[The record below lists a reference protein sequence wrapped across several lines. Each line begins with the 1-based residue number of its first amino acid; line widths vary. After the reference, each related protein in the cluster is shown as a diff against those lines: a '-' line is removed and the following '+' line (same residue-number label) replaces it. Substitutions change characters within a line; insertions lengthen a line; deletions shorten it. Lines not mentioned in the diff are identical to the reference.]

1 MKTER
6 RKKLLVAL
14 LLLLLILIAAGLG
27 IPRIFDLNRYKGWVA
42 SKIEEAVQGNV
53 NIGHITWGFSD
64 GVWLKADA
72 FSISDALTFPVDLK
86 LSDIYAKLAILPLL
100 SKRLEIKEL
109 TIDGSEAVLRL
120 EPEKDKPI
128 SFNQIKLSTLL
139 VSGNPGAVK
148 NGKDGTQP
156 EIIKPGEK
164 ISQGTEEGRL
174 GTLLPVEISVE
185 RLSVKNG
192 RIRIDDGLILPDQRA
207 LHSFSE
213 VSIEATDIIPGKK
226 INFLISLR
234 GEAATGMESF
244 QAKGSFR
251 GLIKTFIIED
261 PEIELNALISSLDT
275 QIFKP
280 YLKDSF
286 LDNKLGGLV
295 SLELNYKGD
304 LFDRFDVAGSV
315 DLTAI
320 RYYDPFLWEHVLPG
334 VKTVISYQTS
344 FDPHD
349 IRVDDLTLMIGD
361 NTVKAHAFIESW
373 DDQPVIRDIS
383 LSSNLLLDELIPLI
397 PWKLLDKHTDKIR
410 PIMEGGGHVDID
422 TLTLDDIKL
431 TEPFPDPRDI
441 IPELGLNAKISS
453 ISIPSIP
460 DIPNIEL
467 VSCILKLDDGTV
479 NIEELRTRAVSTSLP
494 IISGKITHLVD
505 DPLIQAKVLG
515 ELEIPEKMGTPGIRL
530 LRKAGIEKLTGTAEL
545 DLAMTMKSSSPDEFR
560 LEGSAHLKDFQMKT
574 PSTPAS
580 LEKLSAKVDI
590 SSNRIIISNLST
602 AVVIPATK
610 ETQRGRFIFKLD
622 GRIDDWR
629 KTPVVLVQRLSTSSI
644 SLNPLVSVIPWD
656 QIGDK
661 ADSLRDVLL
670 AGGSLKINKL
680 SPPKINV
687 KKPPKDIKKV
697 INKTKA
703 SISISDIEIQ
713 PHPAFPKFDGIS
725 GKATLENG
733 LLSISETK
741 GRMGPVTFPS
751 IKLQATGFDDYLKIA
766 ASLKGPI
773 KVTGT
778 DNVAI
783 EKLLRERG
791 FKSLTGVSEIDMD
804 FRYSQ
809 QYPEEWVARG
819 SLTINGVNA
828 ESYPRGVRL
837 DDLRGRVSFSRG
849 KTTELTVEEI
859 SAKINQAPFRLA
871 GKLTGGRTPDML
883 INGKVYTK
891 ELDLAEFCCLLP
903 HLDYLKL
910 TGKLDINLD
919 FNIPQSNLKNTRLKG
934 MLNARKIG
942 IHLPDYNTM
951 VKDTDIEIGFKD
963 DTIQL
968 IEMNININD
977 QIFNLEGSASDPA
990 EPKISLLV
998 QSPNLDL
1005 DRLLPGDKKK
1015 AEPSLQEDNHASDKR
1030 SHEREKDLDQ
1040 ELPLWAN
1047 NVTTDLRVNID
1058 KGKYR
1063 DHLFNDLK
1071 IIVVY
1076 KKGMLQ
1082 NYGINLHLADGKIS
1096 ATGSADLR
1104 DPDRI
1109 SFIII
1114 PDISNVRIGELST
1127 LFEVEKMPLD
1137 GPLSISGQL
1146 EGEAGDVQ
1154 DLVSSLSGPLVV
1166 DVGPG
1171 RIPEVKYLGKL
1182 ATRVLTLIN
1191 IRGLFSGALADRLQ
1205 NEGIPFKAIKSES
1218 TFSNGN
1224 MNVNSFIFISDSM
1237 NANSQGVIKLRDKE
1251 IALQIILE
1259 PLQTVDSVLRLVP
1272 ILGKIAKKLTN
1283 VYLTVVG
1290 PLDDPEIKTTLT
1302 KGITEAIKG
1311 TLRIPGTIFKDVDD
1325 LSNEIN
1331 EYIKEEGIK

>member
-1 MKTER
+1 MKPET
-6 RKKLLVAL
+6 RKRLFVAL
-14 LLLLLILIAAGLG
+14 LVLFLILIAAGFS
-27 IPRIFDLNRYKGWVA
+27 IPRILDLNRYKGWIT
-42 SKIEEAVQGNV
+42 SKIKDAVQGEV
-53 NIGHITWGFSD
+53 YIGHITWGFSD

-72 FSISDALTFPVDLK
+72 FSISDAPTFPIDLK
-86 LSDIYAKLAILPLL
+86 LSDIHAKLAFLPLL
-100 SKRLEIKEL
+100 SKRIEIKEL
-109 TIDGSEAVLRL
+109 TIDGSEAVLKL
-120 EPEKDKPI
+120 EPEKDKSI

-139 VSGNPGAVK
+139 VSDNPGEVK
-148 NGKDGTQP
+148 NGKDGTRP
-156 EIIKPGEK
+156 EIVKTGEK
-164 ISQGTEEGRL
+164 RSQGTEEGPL

-192 RIRIDDGLILPDQRA
+192 RIRIEDGLILPDQRT

-226 INFLISLR
+226 INFLISMR
-234 GEAATGMESF
+234 GEAATGLESF

-280 YLKDSF
+280 YLKNSF
-286 LDNKLGGLV
+286 LDNKVGGLV

-304 LFDRFDVAGSV
+304 LLDRFDVAGSV
-315 DLTAI
+315 DLTTI
-320 RYYDPFLWEHVLPG
+320 HYYDPFLWEHALPG
-334 VKTVISYQTS
+334 VKTVISYQSS

-349 IRVDDLTLMIGD
+349 IRVDNLTFMIGD

-373 DDQPVIRDIS
+373 NDQPVIRDIS
-383 LSSNLLLDELIPLI
+383 ISSNLLLDELIPLI
-397 PWKLLDKHTDKIR
+397 PWKLLDKYADKIR
-410 PIMEGGGHVDID
+410 PIMEGGGHIDID

-441 IPELGLNAKISS
+441 IPELGLYAKISS

-479 NIEELRTRAVSTSLP
+479 NIEGLRTRAASTSLP
-494 IISGKITHLVD
+494 IISGKITNLVD

-515 ELEIPEKMGTPGIRL
+515 ELEIPEKMDAPGTRL
-530 LRKAGIEKLTGTAEL
+530 LRNAGIERLTGTAEL
-545 DLAMTMKSSSPDEFR
+545 DLTMKMKSSKPDEFR

-574 PSTPAS
+574 SFTPAS
-580 LEKLSAKVDI
+580 LEKLSTKVI
-590 SSNRIIISNLST
+590 VSSNSIKIADLST
-602 AVVIPATK
+602 AVMIPETK
-610 ETQRGRFIFKLD
+610 ETRRGRFFITLD

-629 KTPVVLVQRLSTSSI
+629 KTPVVLVKRLSTSSI

-661 ADSLRDVLL
+661 AASIRDVLL
-670 AGGSLKINKL
+670 AGGSLQINNF
-680 SPPKINV
+680 SPPKINL
-687 KKPPKDIKKV
+687 KKPPKDINKV
-697 INKTKA
+697 IYKTKA

-733 LLSISETK
+733 ILSISETK

-751 IKLQATGFDDYLKIA
+751 IQLQATGFDDYLKIA

-791 FKSLTGVSEIDMD
+791 FKSLTGVTEIDMD

-809 QYPEEWVARG
+809 QYPEDWIARG
-819 SLTINGVNA
+819 SLTIDGVNA

-849 KTTELTVEEI
+849 KTTELTVEDI
-859 SAKINQAPFRLA
+859 SAKINQASFRLT

-891 ELDLAEFCCLLP
+891 ELDLAEFGSLLP

-910 TGKLDINLD
+910 TGKLDMNLD
-919 FNIPQSNLKNTRLKG
+919 FNIPHRNLKNTRIKG
-934 MLNARKIG
+934 KLNARKIG
-942 IHLPDYNTM
+942 IHLPDYNAI
-951 VKDTDIEIGFKD
+951 VKETGIEIGFRGGM
-963 DTIQL
+963 IQL
-968 IEMNININD
+968 TKMNININD
-977 QIFNLEGSASDPA
+977 QIFNLKGSVSDPA

-998 QSPNLDL
+998 QSRNLDL

-1015 AEPSLQEDNHASDKR
+1015 AEPSLREDNQASDKP
-1030 SHEREKDLDQ
+1030 SNEMGKDLDQ
-1040 ELPLWAN
+1040 KLPLWAN
-1047 NVTTDLRVNID
+1047 KVTTDLRVNID
-1058 KGKYR
+1058 KGEYR
-1063 DHLFNDLK
+1063 DHVFHDLK
-1071 IIVVY
+1071 IIAVY
-1076 KKGMLQ
+1076 EKGFLQ
-1082 NYGINLHLADGKIS
+1082 NYGVTLHLAEGKINV
-1096 ATGSADLR
+1096 TGSADLR

-1109 SFIII
+1109 SFLII

-1137 GPLSISGQL
+1137 GPLSIHGQL

-1154 DLVSSLSGPLVV
+1154 DLLSSLNGPLVV

-1182 ATRVLTLIN
+1182 ATRALTLIN
-1191 IRGLFSGALADRLQ
+1191 IRGLFSGALADKLQ
-1205 NEGIPFKAIKSES
+1205 NEGIPFKAIKSET
-1218 TFSNGN
+1218 TFNNGN

-1237 NANSQGVIKLRDKE
+1237 NANSQGVIKLRDEK
-1251 IALQIILE
+1251 IALQIIVQ
-1259 PLQTVDSVLRLVP
+1259 PLQTIDKVLGLVP
-1272 ILGKIAKKLTN
+1272 IVGRIAKKLTN

-1290 PLDDPEIKTTLT
+1290 PLDNPEIRTTLT

-1311 TLRIPGTIFKDVDD
+1311 TLRIPGTIVKDVED
-1325 LSNEIN
+1325 LSNEID
-1331 EYIKEEGIK
+1331 EYIKEEDLK